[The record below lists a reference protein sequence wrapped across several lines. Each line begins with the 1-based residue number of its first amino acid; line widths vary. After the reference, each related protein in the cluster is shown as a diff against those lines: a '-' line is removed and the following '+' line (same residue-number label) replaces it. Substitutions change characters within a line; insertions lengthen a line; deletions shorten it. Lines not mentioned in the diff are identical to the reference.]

1 MKSFWEEKG
10 KIDGELAR
18 RVSLSVFFTFAV
30 SGQMHRHVG
39 DTTFSQKRQ
48 LIALRPLSSSAGRAL
63 GVRNPATPT
72 QALLLAWGGS
82 PSCCGV
88 PRVEVDRSSHA
99 PRRPISPLAHSRSSN
114 QFDRK
119 DFRNVCVALSRNGN
133 AKPNPYLENLSY

>member
-72 QALLLAWGGS
+72 QALLSSAACLGGVHHAVECRGLKWIGVRTHHDVRFPHLRIAAAAISLIGKISGMSVS
-82 PSCCGV
+82 PFH
-88 PRVEVDRSSHA
+88 EMEMQ
-99 PRRPISPLAHSRSSN
+99 SRI
-114 QFDRK
+114 
-119 DFRNVCVALSRNGN
+119 
-133 AKPNPYLENLSY
+133 PT